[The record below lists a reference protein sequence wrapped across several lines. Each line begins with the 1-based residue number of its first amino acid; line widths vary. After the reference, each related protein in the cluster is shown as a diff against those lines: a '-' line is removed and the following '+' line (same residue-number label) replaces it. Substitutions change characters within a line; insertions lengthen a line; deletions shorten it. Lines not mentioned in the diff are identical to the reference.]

1 MWRVVLEKLN
11 QLVHQLWSYVIL
23 EYILDV
29 GIHILHIKYI
39 LINTYISIF
48 WIAMIQIHIKYNYAP
63 ILQMKKLMFRVINT
77 FTYGRTVYR
86 WQNWIY
92 PYSLLK
98 TMLLT

>member
-29 GIHILHIKYI
+29 GTHILHSKYI
-39 LINTYISIF
+39 LINPYISIF
-48 WIAMIQIHIKYNYAP
+48 WIAMIQIYIKYNYAP

-92 PYSLLK
+92 PYSLL
-98 TMLLT
+98 T